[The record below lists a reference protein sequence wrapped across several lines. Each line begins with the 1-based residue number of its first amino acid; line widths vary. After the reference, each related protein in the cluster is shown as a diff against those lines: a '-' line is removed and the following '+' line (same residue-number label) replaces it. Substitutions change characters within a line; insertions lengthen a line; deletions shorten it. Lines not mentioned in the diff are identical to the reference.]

1 MILNH
6 SGVTEMILHFH
17 NCHIMNESKC
27 PVPRDQQPTNEFIE
41 LSKSLVFSWPK
52 TKKSLILILVKFW
65 VGSFFL
71 FLLIS
76 SGSVYFKT
84 SLLKY
89 MLLSLF
95 SSLSVPI
102 LLSIRLYL
110 GWNHVFKRLTSERVE
125 YEESGWYDGQVW
137 IKPGVLKEKESLIAS
152 IEVKPILK
160 NLIQIISIILIL
172 VLSGIL
178 LFQYNNF

>member
-1 MILNH
+1 MTLNH
-6 SGVTEMILHFH
+6 SGVMEIILHFH
-17 NCHIMNESKC
+17 NCHFMNESKC
-27 PVPRDQQPTNEFIE
+27 PVPREQQPTNEFIE
-41 LSKSLVFSWPK
+41 LSKSRVFSWPK
-52 TKKSLILILVKFW
+52 TKKSLILILAKFW
-65 VGSFFL
+65 VGSFVL

-89 MLLSLF
+89 ILLSLF
-95 SSLSVPI
+95 SSLSIP
-102 LLSIRLYL
+102 LLITIRLYL
-110 GWNHVFKRLTSERVE
+110 GWNHVFKRLTSERIE

-137 IKPGVLKEKESLIAS
+137 IKPVVLKEKESLIAS

-172 VLSGIL
+172 SLSGIL